1 MVEQLNF
8 YCVDKVWLGL
18 IGATFLLGIV
28 FGCLTVARLG
38 DKLGRKPVYFAGL
51 FIQGVCSISVVFST
65 NFLIDYFCLFLV
77 GISVT
82 MRYYIGYTYNVEM
95 QPRSHQNFAGVM
107 LFACEAIVFI
117 FICCYFMNISKYWTP
132 LMIPNI
138 VLTTIG
144 LIFLYNMPESPRFL
158 VSTHKFEK
166 ARQVFKLMARW
177 NGKDPDLVD
186 TFVFHEEHL
195 NE

>member
-1 MVEQLNF
+1 MF
-8 YCVDKVWLGL
+8 M
-18 IGATFLLGIV
+18 F
-28 FGCLTVARLG
+28 
-38 DKLGRKPVYFAGL
+38 
-51 FIQGVCSISVVFST
+51 
-65 NFLIDYFCLFLV
+65 
-77 GISVT
+77 
-82 MRYYIGYTYNVEM
+82 
-95 QPRSHQNFAGVM
+95 
-107 LFACEAIVFI
+107 
-117 FICCYFMNISKYWTP
+117 CCYYFMAISKYWIP